1 MTSSA
6 STRTFFNEKPS
17 RISKSS
23 FKRERLASED
33 VYTTELRTFESHRGL
48 VPLLFSPGTRPF
60 AAKFRGRMSSDF
72 HPFSFRN
79 RSERERQEKG
89 AKAWKRQRNSGERN
103 VKGTDRFRMKL
114 THSIARLFPL
124 SILPSSLWVR
134 RKLALSPGYHKRVC
148 LCNVIEQLSQNRY
161 FFVMLF
167 DPLSFCFFPLSFF
180 LFFLCPSESPF
191 TSSSFS
197 CGSKVVP
204 YQEFREW
211 CFHLYPFSVWP
222 ARNFYTR
229 SNKRLV

>member
-1 MTSSA
+1 MTSSV
-6 STRTFFNEKPS
+6 RTFFNEKPS

-23 FKRERLASED
+23 FKRESLVSED
-33 VYTTELRTFESHRGL
+33 VYTTGLRTFESHRGL

-79 RSERERQEKG
+79 RGERERQEKG

-103 VKGTDRFRMKL
+103 VKGTDRFGMKL

-134 RKLALSPGYHKRVC
+134 RKLALSPGYRKRVC

-167 DPLSFCFFPLSFF
+167 DPLFLLLSVALLSILSLPFRMDT
-180 LFFLCPSESPF
+180 PF
-191 TSSSFS
+191 TFSSFS

-204 YQEFREW
+204 Y
-211 CFHLYPFSVWP
+211 
-222 ARNFYTR
+222 
-229 SNKRLV
+229 

>member
-6 STRTFFNEKPS
+6 TTRTFFNEKPS

-23 FKRERLASED
+23 FKRERLVRED
-33 VYTTELRTFESHRGL
+33 VYTTGLRTFESHRGL
-48 VPLLFSPGTRPF
+48 VLLLFSPGTRPF
-60 AAKFRGRMSSDF
+60 AAKFRGRMSNDF

-79 RSERERQEKG
+79 RGERERQEKG

-103 VKGTDRFRMKL
+103 VKGTDRFGMKL

-148 LCNVIEQLSQNRY
+148 LYNVIEQLLQNRY

-167 DPLSFCFFPLSFF
+167 DPLFCLF
-180 LFFLCPSESPF
+180 LFLCPSEWILLLLFPLLLAVLKWSRIKSSGNDVSISILSLFDQLVTF
-191 TSSSFS
+191 TQ
-197 CGSKVVP
+197 GAIKD
-204 YQEFREW
+204 
-211 CFHLYPFSVWP
+211 
-222 ARNFYTR
+222 
-229 SNKRLV
+229 